1 MNAPDRERVFIAR
14 CALVLFIAG
23 LLVPIII
30 GGLLFAFGKT
40 YLSPWTVVI
49 DLCLCIGFGFIA
61 EVLALTLGIIGRR
74 RHSGK
79 AEMCD
84 AVDIGD
90 REHWFIARCSLVL
103 FIAGLLVPLIIG
115 VLLVSLGASD
125 VIYFYTCLGLGF
137 IAEVLALVFGIV
149 GRRRLPGKVGMY
161 GAIVVCA
168 LTLFYLGALAWNSV
182 DFGLACVER

>member
-1 MNAPDRERVFIAR
+1 MNAPDRERGFIAR

-30 GGLLFAFGKT
+30 GGLMFTVGKL
-40 YLSPWTVVI
+40 YLSSWSVVSV
-49 DLCLCIGFGFIA
+49 LCLCIGFVFIA

-90 REHWFIARCSLVL
+90 REHWFIARCSLVF

-115 VLLVSLGASD
+115 VLLVSLGAYD

-161 GAIVVCA
+161 GAIVVCV
-168 LTLFYLGALAWNSV
+168 LIFLYLGTLTWNSIA
-182 DFGLACVER
+182 FGRM

>member
-1 MNAPDRERVFIAR
+1 MNAPDRERRFIAR
-14 CALVLFIAG
+14 CALVLFLAG
-23 LLVPIII
+23 LLVPFIIV
-30 GGLLFAFGKT
+30 GLLFAVGKM
-40 YLSPWTVVI
+40 YLSSWAIVV

-74 RHSGK
+74 RHSVK

-90 REHWFIARCSLVL
+90 REHWFIARCSLVF

-115 VLLVSLGASD
+115 VLLVSLGAYD

-168 LTLFYLGALAWNSV
+168 LILLYLGALTWNSIKY
-182 DFGLACVER
+182 ERM